1 MALDF
6 GKKRIGLAVT
16 DGLGL
21 TAQGLPTLERQRV
34 RDDLAHLARL
44 AQEREVAMFLMG
56 DPRHLNG
63 EAGRGSEKVRA
74 FGARLEEATGI
85 PVTYWDERLTSV
97 AAHEVLN
104 QAGIRGQDRKGAVD
118 RIAAAVLLRSYL
130 DAMDDL
136 AYREQQQELGDAP
149 ESEDEVPAA

>member
-1 MALDF
+1 LDF

-34 RDDLAHLARL
+34 RDDLAHLAKL

-63 EAGRGSEKVRA
+63 EAGRGSEKVR
-74 FGARLEEATGI
+74 
-85 PVTYWDERLTSV
+85 
-97 AAHEVLN
+97 N
-104 QAGIRGQDRKGAVD
+104 QAGVRGQDRKGAVD

-136 AYREQQQELGDAP
+136 AYRQQQELGDAP
-149 ESEDEVPAA
+149 ESHDEVPAA

>member
-1 MALDF
+1 LALDF

-34 RDDLAHLARL
+34 RDDLAHLAKL

-104 QAGIRGQDRKGAVD
+104 QAGVRGQDRKGAVD

-136 AYREQQQELGDAP
+136 AYRQQQELGDAP
-149 ESEDEVPAA
+149 ESHDEVPAA